1 MVVVTK
7 YQVPMATT
15 TLSTPT
21 AAPSGPSDPRRPS
34 AIVVKTQ
41 LYIASGLGLLALT
54 CFSIM
59 LRRMPWFYASRIPYI
74 QKQLERQEEEGEE
87 QIREGDINDTTTGNN
102 TLPVW
107 DTHSKNI
114 FNWIPNLL
122 KINDVDVLKFAGID
136 AYVYLSFFKMCIHLL
151 LIGSIIGIFIISPI
165 RYKHTGNYDDGDGN
179 DNSSLNVVAAINKF
193 IVKRGFLQ
201 GEGES
206 LKIIYVWMYLIFTY
220 VFTFLTLFLLMKQ
233 TKAIVNIRQKI
244 LGKQN
249 KITDKTIRIT
259 GIPLNLRNEIDLTKL
274 IENNLRIGKV
284 ESMVICKDWK
294 KIDQLYEKREKVKKD
309 KHKLRLINN
318 KIEQLREKGNF
329 ATTST
334 AFVTLDT
341 VANAQMAAQTLI
353 DPRVHFLQT
362 TLAPAPHDIKWANIF
377 LTSKERFFKNVT
389 VTSCNLIISL
399 FLIVPV
405 SYLATLLN
413 LKTILKFWPSL
424 GKFLMENKWAENLI
438 TGLLPTYLFTIMNFI
453 MPFAYEILTSYQG
466 FISYSEEEISLVSK
480 NFFYIFV
487 NLFLVFTLAGT
498 YSNFWGY
505 FTDTTKI
512 AYQLAQSMKEFS
524 LFYVDLIILQGI
536 GMFPFKLLLV
546 GAFVEL
552 PFIKN
557 NKKENFE
564 TPLFNF
570 GLQLPQSIL
579 ILIITLIYSVLSTKI
594 LVFGL
599 IYFVIGY
606 YVYKFQLIY
615 SMDHLP
621 HSTGQVWPLVYRRV
635 IMGMLLF
642 QLTMAGTFAGY
653 NNGWTLSMLLLPL
666 PLITCSYLW
675 DFEKNYIPLIKFIAL
690 SSIRDFERGE
700 NTGTSSSSPTS
711 SSVLNAN
718 DTTLEDEYDFTDLLT
733 TDLLSGNR
741 RFRSQSFSNLA
752 FNNFTDIVND
762 IDVDDINTF
771 NKYRS
776 STEGQDYSYP
786 LLTIK
791 LQDDPLTDNNELPL
805 LPRYTDQE
813 NPNIES

>member
-1 MVVVTK
+1 MLDASQFSMETG
-7 YQVPMATT
+7 T
-15 TLSTPT
+15 STS
-21 AAPSGPSDPRRPS
+21 AAPSATPTTPGDPRRPS
-34 AIVVKTQ
+34 AIVVTTQ

-54 CFSIM
+54 TFSIM
-59 LRRMPWFYASRIPYI
+59 LRKMPWFYASRIPYI
-74 QKQLERQEEEGEE
+74 QKQLKRQEEEGQTENEEEE
-87 QIREGDINDTTTGNN
+87 QINISSGHNR
-102 TLPVW
+102 LPVW
-107 DTHSKNI
+107 DTTSKNI
-114 FNWIPNLL
+114 FNWIPHLL
-122 KINDVDVLKFAGID
+122 RVNEVDVLKFAGID

-151 LIGSIIGIFIISPI
+151 LIGSFIGVFIISPI
-165 RYKHTGNYDDGDGN
+165 RYKHTGNYDDGDN
-179 DNSSLNVVAAINKF
+179 ETSLNIASAIGNF
-193 IVKRGFLQ
+193 IVKRGLLQ
-201 GEGES
+201 DEIES
-206 LKIIYVWMYLIFTY
+206 LRIIYVWLYLIFTY
-220 VFTFLTLFLLMKQ
+220 AFTFIALFLLMKQ
-233 TKAIVNIRQKI
+233 TKIIVNIRQKI

-249 KITDKTIRIT
+249 KFIDKTIRVT
-259 GIPLNLRNEIDLTKL
+259 GIPLNLRNETDLTKL
-274 IENNLRIGKV
+274 IEKSLGIGKV
-284 ESMVICKDWK
+284 EKIVICKDWGE
-294 KIDQLYEKREKVKKD
+294 IDELFEKRRKCGKDTHKVHLID
-309 KHKLRLINN
+309 EQIQHLRN
-318 KIEQLREKGNF
+318 KNNF

-334 AFVTLDT
+334 AFITLDT

-362 TLAPAPHDIKWANIF
+362 SLAPAPHDIKWPNIF
-377 LTSKERFFKNVT
+377 LTSKERFFKNVA
-389 VTSCNLIISL
+389 VTSGNLIISL

-424 GKFLMENKWAENLI
+424 GKYLMENKWAENLI
-438 TGLLPTYLFTIMNFI
+438 TGLLPTYLFTFMNFI

-512 AYQLAQSMKEFS
+512 AYQLAQSIKEFS

-552 PFIKN
+552 PFIKKN
-557 NKKENFE
+557 NKENFE
-564 TPLFNF
+564 PPLFNF

-594 LVFGL
+594 LIFGL

-606 YVYKFQLIY
+606 YVYKFQLVY
-615 SMDHLP
+615 SMNHLP
-621 HSTGQVWPLVYRRV
+621 HSTGQVWPLIYRRV
-635 IMGMLLF
+635 IMGILLF
-642 QLTMAGTFAGY
+642 QLTMAGTLAGY
-653 NNGWTLSMLLLPL
+653 NNGWILSMLLIPL

-690 SSIRDFERGE
+690 SSIREFERGE
-700 NTGTSSSSPTS
+700 FTRSSSSALNTADS
-711 SSVLNAN
+711 SL
-718 DTTLEDEYDFTDLLT
+718 DDEFDFTDLLT
-733 TDLLSGNR
+733 TDLLSSNP
-741 RFRSQSFSNLA
+741 RFRSQSFSNLT

-776 STEGQDYSYP
+776 SSEEQDYAYP
-786 LLTIK
+786 YLTCN
-791 LQDDPLTDNNELPL
+791 LTDYFNAEETE

-813 NPNIES
+813 NAV